1 MRRRCNKIDR
11 LSRQCV
17 LEEFHDCSMNATPH
31 AFKVKKDKCHHHYR
45 LIYVCK
51 KCGKVKEAPKPDPPV
66 EKPEE
71 TVGWGWGI

>member
-1 MRRRCNKIDR
+1 
-11 LSRQCV
+11 
-17 LEEFHDCSMNATPH
+17 MNATPH